1 MICYLQGG
9 DPEKPVIQLQY
20 EYKVLGVKG
29 ASGINL
35 SPRTMSQ
42 LGRETEIRQILPSY
56 PFHSSQ
62 ALLMDWTMPP
72 PTPIYFTEFTD
83 SNANLLQKYP
93 HRHIPKCLIWA
104 LMAHYG
110 HFSV

>member
-9 DPEKPVIQLQY
+9 DPDKPVIQLQY

-42 LGRETEIRQILPSY
+42 LGRETEIGQILPSY

-62 ALLMDWTMPP
+62 ALLMDWTMLP
-72 PTPIYFTEFTD
+72 PTPIYSDIIPFFREVQCGVTFYLKTMTSQATD
-83 SNANLLQKYP
+83 
-93 HRHIPKCLIWA
+93 
-104 LMAHYG
+104 
-110 HFSV
+110 